1 MKVFSNIVSV
11 LFHPL
16 LMVTYGILLALTYTY
31 LAIYPTTVKMAI
43 VGGTFITTAVI
54 PGLFILLLIKNGAAS
69 DVELSDR
76 RERAIPYLIIITSL
90 LVCLY
95 YFYKMRMPFWLL
107 AIVIGACVALVA
119 ALFINFVWKIS
130 AHTLG
135 VGGLLGGVMGVSNIH
150 AMNPFWG
157 FILILFAGGLVAM
170 SRIYLKRHTP
180 MQAYAGFALGFLSV
194 FGAISMS
201 YIYLFN

>member
-1 MKVFSNIVSV
+1 
-11 LFHPL
+11 
-16 LMVTYGILLALTYTY
+16 MVTYGILLALTYTY
-31 LAIYPTTVKMAI
+31 LAIYPATVKMAI

-119 ALFINFVWKIS
+119 ALFINFAWKIS

-150 AMNPFWG
+150 MMNPFWG
-157 FILILFAGGLVAM
+157 FILIIFIGGLVAM

-180 MQAYAGFALGFLSV
+180 MQTYAGFALGFLSV

>member
-1 MKVFSNIVSV
+1 MKVFSTIVSIV
-11 LFHPL
+11 FHPL
-16 LMVTYGILLALTYTY
+16 LMVTYGILLALTFTY
-31 LAIYPTTVKMAI
+31 LAIYPTTVKLAI

-76 RERAIPYLIIITSL
+76 RERAVPYLIIITSL

-107 AIVIGACVALVA
+107 AIIVGGCIALVA
-119 ALFINFVWKIS
+119 ALFINFAWKIS

-135 VGGLLGGVMGVSNIH
+135 IGGLLGGVMGVSNIH
-150 AMNPFWG
+150 LMNPFWG
-157 FILILFAGGLVAM
+157 FILIIFAAGLVAM

-180 MQAYAGFALGFLSV
+180 TQAYAGFALGFLSV

-201 YIYLFN
+201 YLYLFN